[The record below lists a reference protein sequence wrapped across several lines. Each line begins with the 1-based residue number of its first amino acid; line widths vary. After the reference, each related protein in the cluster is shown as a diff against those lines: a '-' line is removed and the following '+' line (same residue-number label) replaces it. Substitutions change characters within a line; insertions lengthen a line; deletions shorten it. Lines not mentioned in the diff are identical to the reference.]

1 MPSLGISD
9 CLYVPWTLPC
19 LSDLCLDYLLTV
31 LNLIGCILTSACPI
45 VVDIWIV
52 FNPNI
57 DIQSNKLISICWL
70 QSLLNLLQM
79 VPYSAH
85 KCLCYS
91 SKNHNIQK
99 TKMDSWD
106 NSISEPILC
115 WVPGK
120 FLIGLAWGHTHYTS
134 PTRNHLTIPSVHRT
148 CLSSDRGNGIM
159 RAIEINSYKPVCA
172 ELEAALWVR
181 WILIWRSQMAS
192 GAGPTLLLMYW
203 PSK

>member
-1 MPSLGISD
+1 MHFDLYMPYCCGYLD
-9 CLYVPWTLPC
+9 CFQSKYWY
-19 LSDLCLDYLLTV
+19 S
-31 LNLIGCILTSACPI
+31 IQQ
-45 VVDIWIV
+45 
-52 FNPNI
+52 I
-57 DIQSNKLISICWL
+57 DF
-70 QSLLNLLQM
+70 NLLASIFIK
-79 VPYSAH
+79 PLAYSAH

-192 GAGPTLLLMYW
+192 GAGPSLLLMYW